1 MILTIIIA
9 IISLI
14 ALIFLHEL
22 GHFLLA
28 KKFGVKVEEFGFGYP
43 PRIWGKKIGETLYSI
58 NLLPFGGFVRIYGQE
73 KRIEEPRS
81 FTVKPY
87 WQKALIISGGVI
99 SFWIIAAIILSIVM
113 MLGAP
118 TVVGDSAEGVVEPKV
133 QIIGVASESPAK
145 EAGLKIGDIIKKVQS
160 QKSKVKS
167 IDRVREV
174 QEFTNIH
181 RGEEI
186 TLTIQR
192 GKDVF
197 DVFLIPRVSPPSGEG
212 AMGISL
218 VRTALESYPWYEAIW
233 RGVLATGD
241 LTWRILAGWGMLFSS
256 LFQGKGVPAGMEV
269 AGIVGIFQLFAQ
281 VGSLGVSYFLNFVAV
296 ITVHLAIINILPIP
310 ALDGG
315 WLLFITI
322 EKIRKKPLN
331 QKVIESLSSVF
342 FILLIILMILIT
354 IKDVMRIF

>member
-14 ALIFLHEL
+14 ALIFFHEL

-99 SFWIIAAIILSIVM
+99 SFWIIAAIILSVVM

-118 TVVGDSAEGVVEPKV
+118 TVVGDSAKGAVEPKV
-133 QIIGVASESPAK
+133 QIIGVASESPAE
-145 EAGLKIGDIIKKVQS
+145 EAGLKIGDIIRQFS
-160 QKSKVKS
+160 INNFQFSIDKVK
-167 IDRVREV
+167 EV
-174 QEFTNIH
+174 QDFTNTYK
-181 RGEEI
+181 GQEV
-186 TLTIQR
+186 TLIIQR
-192 GKDVF
+192 GKDIF
-197 DVFLIPRVSPPSGEG
+197 DISLVPRVSPPSGEG

-233 RGVLATGD
+233 RGVLTTGN
-241 LTWRILAGWGMLFSS
+241 LTWRILEGWGMLFSS
-256 LFQGKGVPAGMEV
+256 LFRGKGVPAGMEV

-281 VGSLGVSYFLNFVAV
+281 IGGLGVSYFLNFIAV
-296 ITVHLAIINILPIP
+296 ITIHLAIINILPIP

-315 WLLFITI
+315 WLLFLTI
-322 EKIRKKPLN
+322 EKIRRKPLN
-331 QKVIESLSSVF
+331 QKIIEKISGVF

-354 IKDVMRIF
+354 IKDISRFF

>member
-1 MILTIIIA
+1 MILTIVIA

-14 ALIFLHEL
+14 ALVFFHEL

-43 PRIWGKKIGETLYSI
+43 PRIWGKKIGETLYSV
-58 NLLPFGGFVRIYGQE
+58 NLLPFGGFVKIYGQE
-73 KRIEEPRS
+73 KKIEESRS

-118 TVVGDSAEGVVEPKV
+118 TVVGDSAKGVVEPKV

-145 EAGLKIGDIIKKVQS
+145 EAGLKIGDIIKQFS
-160 QKSKVKS
+160 INNFQFPIDKVK
-167 IDRVREV
+167 EV
-174 QEFTNIH
+174 QEFTNTYK
-181 RGEEI
+181 GQEVA
-186 TLTIQR
+186 LTIQR
-192 GKDVF
+192 GKDIF
-197 DVFLIPRVSPPSGEG
+197 DVFLVPRVSPPSGEG

-218 VRTALESYPWYEAIW
+218 IRTALESYPWYEAIW
-233 RGVLATGD
+233 RGVLATGN

-281 VGSLGVSYFLNFVAV
+281 VGSLGVSYFLNFIAV

-315 WLLFITI
+315 WLLFLTI

-342 FILLIILMILIT
+342 FILLIIFMILIT
-354 IKDVMRIF
+354 IRDIVRIF